1 LERLLPAVL
10 DNSELKVEELELGN
24 RLDEAELGLQE
35 IAAPFDNER
44 LPQAKVFNPWIVAM
58 VVTIGT
64 FMEVLDTSIAN
75 VALPHIA
82 GSLSASLDEGA
93 WVLTSYLVANAV
105 VLPISGWISSVMGR
119 KNYYLLSVLL
129 FTVFSAACGL
139 APTLGMLVA
148 FRVLQG
154 LAGGGL
160 QPSVQ
165 AILADSFPA
174 SKRGMA
180 MALYTIAILVAPVL
194 GPTAGGWITDN
205 YSWRWI
211 FYINIPVGMLCVF
224 LTRMVLQDPAHMAE
238 AKKKA
243 RGLSVDWM
251 GLGLISLG
259 LATLEI
265 VLDKGQEL
273 DWFGSQF
280 IVFFASVSG
289 LALAGAIYWE
299 LKRENPIVN
308 LRLLKER
315 NFLFC
320 CLLILGLYATLYAA
334 TYLLPQFMQQMM
346 GYDATTAGLALS
358 PAGLVTMIEV
368 PFVGFMLTRGFDP
381 RKLALAGMV
390 LMASSFWWMASLN
403 LDVSEGSLILP
414 RIVQTMA
421 VGIITVPISTVIF
434 RFIPKTESSQAA
446 GLYALMRNEGGSI
459 GIALVSTMLARKAQ
473 VFQETLGRHV
483 TASTGMV
490 QQFVSGAAGGPGNAA
505 DHSYLALAT
514 LYNAMQRQAMLLSY
528 MSQFRLLCGIV
539 VAMLPMVFLLKR
551 PAAQKHIELEAH

>member
-1 LERLLPAVL
+1 MPAVL
-10 DNSELKVEELELGN
+10 EKP
-24 RLDEAELGLQE
+24 EAEIAGRDSATA
-35 IAAPFDNER
+35 ISAAPADNASQPR
-44 LPQAKVFNPWIVAM
+44 VFSPWIVAI

-82 GSLSASLDEGA
+82 GGLSASLDEGA

-105 VLPISGWISSVMGR
+105 VLPISGWLSSIMGR
-119 KNYYLLSVLL
+119 KNYYLLSVFF
-129 FTVFSAACGL
+129 FTVFSGACGL
-139 APTLGMLVA
+139 APSLGALVI

-165 AILADSFPA
+165 AILADSFSPQ
-174 SKRGMA
+174 KRGMA
-180 MALYTIAILVAPVL
+180 MALYTVAILVAPVL

-224 LTRMVLQDPAHMAE
+224 LTRIVLVDPPYMQA
-238 AKKKA
+238 AKERA
-243 RGLSVDWM
+243 RKLSVDWT
-251 GLGLISLG
+251 GLSLIALG

-273 DWFGSQF
+273 DWFGSNF
-280 IVFFASVSG
+280 ITFFASISV
-289 LALAGAIYWE
+289 LAIAGAIYWE
-299 LKRENPIVN
+299 LRTKNPIVN

-334 TYLLPQFMQQMM
+334 TYLLPLFMQQML
-346 GYDATTAGLALS
+346 GYTATTAGFALS
-358 PAGLVTMIEV
+358 PAGIFTMIEV
-368 PFVGFMLTRGFDP
+368 PFVGILLTRGVDP
-381 RKLALAGMV
+381 RKLAFLGLVVLAV
-390 LMASSFWWMASLN
+390 SFWWMSSLN
-403 LDVSEGSLILP
+403 LDVAEGDLILP
-414 RIVQTMA
+414 RIVQVLG

-446 GLYALMRNEGGSI
+446 GLYALCRNEGGSI
-459 GIALVSTMLARKAQ
+459 GIAFVSTMLQRRAQ
-473 VFQETLGRHV
+473 FFQQTLGQHV
-483 TASTGMV
+483 TPSTTMAQQMIASAAH
-490 QQFVSGAAGGPGNAA
+490 AAGNSA
-505 DHSYLALAT
+505 DGKYLALAN
-514 LYNAMQRQAMLLSY
+514 LYNAMQRQASLLAYMDQFHML
-528 MSQFRLLCGIV
+528 GI
-539 VAMLPMVFLLKR
+539 LILGMVPLIFFLKR
-551 PAAQKHIELEAH
+551 PPAQKHIELDAH